1 MWNSRI
7 GPAGIAMSATNQTG
21 LSDNAAGA
29 IAYMT
34 FVPAI
39 VFLLVLP
46 YNRNRY
52 VRFHAWQSLLLNVS
66 TIAISFL
73 LSFLLVIFLVFDA
86 DLLVIFKRMVWV
98 GWFVL
103 WLICVVKALNGE
115 RFRIPILGALA
126 ERLAEQ

>member
-1 MWNSRI
+1 MT
-7 GPAGIAMSATNQTG
+7 ATNQTG

-39 VFLLVLP
+39 VFLLIPP
-46 YNRNRY
+46 YNQNRY
-52 VRFHAWQSLLLNVS
+52 VRFHAWQSLLLNAS
-66 TIAISFL
+66 AIAISLL
-73 LSFLLVIFLVFDA
+73 LSFVLVIFLVFQA
-86 DLLVIFKRMVWV
+86 DLLVVFKRMVWV

-126 ERLAEQ
+126 EKQAGA

>member
-1 MWNSRI
+1 MTT
-7 GPAGIAMSATNQTG
+7 TNQTG

-39 VFLLVLP
+39 VFLLMPP
-46 YNRNRY
+46 YNQNRY

-86 DLLVIFKRMVWV
+86 QLLVVFKRMIWV

-103 WLICVVKALNGE
+103 WLVCVIKAMNGE

-126 ERLAEQ
+126 EKQAEQ

>member
-1 MWNSRI
+1 
-7 GPAGIAMSATNQTG
+7 MSATNQTG

-73 LSFLLVIFLVFDA
+73 LSFVLVIFLVFDA

>member
-1 MWNSRI
+1 
-7 GPAGIAMSATNQTG
+7 MSATNQTG
-21 LSDNAAGA
+21 FSDNAAGA

-46 YNRNRY
+46 YSRNQY

-66 TIAISFL
+66 AIAISFL

-126 ERLAEQ
+126 DRLAEQ

>member
-1 MWNSRI
+1 MRPI
-7 GPAGIAMSATNQTG
+7 TPPERV
-21 LSDNAAGA
+21 AAAASYLTMIPG
-29 IAYMT
+29 
-34 FVPAI
+34 V
-39 VFLLVLP
+39 VFLFLP
-46 YNRNRY
+46 QYRDSHF

-86 DLLVIFKRMVWV
+86 QLLVVFKRMIWV

-103 WLICVVKALNGE
+103 WLVCVIKAMNGE

-126 ERLAEQ
+126 EKQAEQ

>member
-1 MWNSRI
+1 MT
-7 GPAGIAMSATNQTG
+7 ATNQVG

-39 VFLLVLP
+39 VFLLIPP
-46 YNRNRY
+46 YNQNRN
-52 VRFHAWQSLLLNVS
+52 VRFHAWQSLLLS
-66 TIAISFL
+66 ASAIAISFL

-86 DLLVIFKRMVWV
+86 ELLVVFKRLIWV

-126 ERLAEQ
+126 ERQSEA